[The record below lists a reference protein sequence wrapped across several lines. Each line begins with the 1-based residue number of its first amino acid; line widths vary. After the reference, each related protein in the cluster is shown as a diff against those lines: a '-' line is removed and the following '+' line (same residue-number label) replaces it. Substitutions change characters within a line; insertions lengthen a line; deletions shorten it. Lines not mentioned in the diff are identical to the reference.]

1 MKEIKVLVVVDM
13 QNDFVTGALRNEEA
27 IKIVPDV
34 VNKVKNATLSK
45 DTLVIFTQDT
55 HKENYM
61 ETQEGKNLPVPHC
74 IEGTE
79 GWEIINELK
88 PFVTFYNDESHLLLS
103 NPFSSNFIESIWKRA
118 RKFQG
123 VPTGTTQNA
132 EDMAKNI
139 NGTKWFSLRKGTF
152 GSVTLG
158 EELRDFIGKEN
169 IEKIE
174 FIGLC
179 TDICVLSN
187 ATLVKAFLP
196 EVPIEVDAT
205 CCAGVTPESHDTA
218 LNAMKAIQIK
228 VTGQGKEAWR

>member
-1 MKEIKVLVVVDM
+1 MSVKKILVVVDM

-34 VNKVKNATLSK
+34 VKKVKEAALSS

-55 HKENYM
+55 HLPDYM

-74 IEGTE
+74 IEETE
-79 GWEIINELK
+79 GWEIIEELK
-88 PFVTFYNDESHLLLS
+88 PFVKTDSAWL
-103 NPFSSNFIESIWKRA
+103 PF
-118 RKFQG
+118 
-123 VPTGTTQNA
+123 
-132 EDMAKNI
+132 
-139 NGTKWFSLRKGTF
+139 RKGTF
-152 GSVTLG
+152 GSVALG
-158 EELRDFIGKEN
+158 EELRDFIQKDN
-169 IEKIE
+169 KKIEKIE

-228 VTGQGKEAWR
+228 VNGQGSEAWR

>member
-1 MKEIKVLVVVDM
+1 MSVKKILVVVDM

-34 VNKVKNATLSK
+34 VNKVKDAALSK

-55 HKENYM
+55 HLTDYM

-74 IEGTE
+74 IEETE
-79 GWEIINELK
+79 GWEIIEELK
-88 PFVTFYNDESHLLLS
+88 PFVKTDSAWL
-103 NPFSSNFIESIWKRA
+103 PF
-118 RKFQG
+118 
-123 VPTGTTQNA
+123 
-132 EDMAKNI
+132 
-139 NGTKWFSLRKGTF
+139 RKGTF
-152 GSVTLG
+152 GSVALG
-158 EELRDFIGKEN
+158 EELRDFIQKDN
-169 IEKIE
+169 KKIEKIE

-228 VTGQGKEAWR
+228 VNGQGDEAWR

>member
-1 MKEIKVLVVVDM
+1 MSVKKILVVVDM

-34 VNKVKNATLSK
+34 VKKVKEAALSS

-55 HKENYM
+55 HLPDYM

-79 GWEIINELK
+79 GWEIIEELK
-88 PFVTFYNDESHLLLS
+88 PFVKTDSAWL
-103 NPFSSNFIESIWKRA
+103 PF
-118 RKFQG
+118 
-123 VPTGTTQNA
+123 
-132 EDMAKNI
+132 
-139 NGTKWFSLRKGTF
+139 RKGTF
-152 GSVTLG
+152 GSVALG
-158 EELRDFIGKEN
+158 EELRDFVRKGNEN

-228 VTGQGKEAWR
+228 VNGQGDEAWR

>member
-1 MKEIKVLVVVDM
+1 MSVKKILVVVDM

-34 VNKVKNATLSK
+34 VKKVKDAALSK

-55 HKENYM
+55 HLPDYM

-79 GWEIINELK
+79 GWEIIEELK
-88 PFVTFYNDESHLLLS
+88 PFVKTDSTWL
-103 NPFSSNFIESIWKRA
+103 PF
-118 RKFQG
+118 
-123 VPTGTTQNA
+123 
-132 EDMAKNI
+132 
-139 NGTKWFSLRKGTF
+139 RKGTF
-152 GSVTLG
+152 GSVALG
-158 EELRDFIGKEN
+158 EELRDFVGKENEN

-228 VTGQGKEAWR
+228 VNGQGDEAWR

>member
-1 MKEIKVLVVVDM
+1 MEKIKKVLVVVDM

-34 VNKVKNATLSK
+34 MNKVKDATLSE
-45 DTLVIFTQDT
+45 DTLIIFTQDT
-55 HKENYM
+55 HEENYM

-74 IEGTE
+74 IRGTK
-79 GWEIINELK
+79 GWEIIDELK
-88 PFVTFYNDESHLLLS
+88 PFM
-103 NPFSSNFIESIWKRA
+103 SSEI
-118 RKFQG
+118 
-123 VPTGTTQNA
+123 
-132 EDMAKNI
+132 M
-139 NGTKWFSLRKGTF
+139 WFSFEKGTF
-152 GSVTLG
+152 GSVVLG
-158 EELRDFIGKEN
+158 DILKNLTNDIYKK

-196 EVPIEVDAT
+196 EIPIEVDAT
-205 CCAGVTPESHDTA
+205 CCAGVSPGSHDTA

-228 VTGQGKEAWR
+228 VIGQGKEAWR

>member
-1 MKEIKVLVVVDM
+1 MDIKKILVVVDM

-45 DTLVIFTQDT
+45 DTFIVFTKDT
-55 HKENYM
+55 HHSDYM
-61 ETQEGKNLPVPHC
+61 DTQEGKNLPVPHC
-74 IEGTE
+74 IEGTD
-79 GWEIINELK
+79 GWEIIEELK
-88 PFVTFYNDESHLLLS
+88 PFVGLAWW
-103 NPFSSNFIESIWKRA
+103 PI
-118 RKFQG
+118 
-123 VPTGTTQNA
+123 
-132 EDMAKNI
+132 
-139 NGTKWFSLRKGTF
+139 RKGTF
-152 GSVTLG
+152 GSVDLG
-158 EELRDFIGKEN
+158 EALRDLIRTNNK

-196 EVPIEVDAT
+196 EIPIEVDAT